1 MSLLFQALAQGV
13 DAWRAAHYPC
23 PDYPAIGEVLAFA
36 VEDETSGQTRYL
48 RRAQFRALETYWYL
62 RLVLDSPRI
71 PALYESLFPEPEQRC
86 VAMGLTQPDLL
97 KLMAFGGGIA
107 AVIQRMRTDNAFVR
121 QYGLESL
128 RETFALDYPSW
139 ILALAMGAG
148 KTVLMGAIVATEF
161 ALALEDPDGPYVQNA
176 LIFTPGKTI
185 LDCFIGSG
193 TTAAVAQK
201 LGRRWIGADINKGAI
216 QTTAKRLQGI
226 MREQATRLAMP
237 SQGELLENA
246 SGTESPPPCQL
257 TFGTWRVNDYD
268 LTIQHNEAV
277 ELVGEH
283 LGMTRTRT
291 DPFFDGTRGQQLVKI
306 VPLNH
311 PLSPLDCE
319 ALRLELKN
327 RPQEERDI
335 LLVCLGIEHAAR
347 DWIEGHNRQ
356 HPINRIHVIELRTD
370 RKVGGVIRHEPMSAL
385 VRIERD
391 GEGLLVEITDVLSPS
406 ILQRLNL
413 QEGLFRAEVTDWR
426 AVVDCILIDTD
437 YQGEVFN
444 VRLADVPERKQDL
457 VQGRYRLPPPAD
469 GARVAVKIIDMLG
482 EELLI
487 ERVP

>member
-1 MSLLFQALAQGV
+1 M
-13 DAWRAAHYPC
+13 
-23 PDYPAIGEVLAFA
+23 
-36 VEDETSGQTRYL
+36 
-48 RRAQFRALETYWYL
+48 RR
-62 RLVLDSPRI
+62 
-71 PALYESLFPEPEQRC
+71 
-86 VAMGLTQPDLL
+86 
-97 KLMAFGGGIA
+97 GG
-107 AVIQRMRTDNAFVR
+107 
-121 QYGLESL
+121 S
-128 RETFALDYPSW
+128 S
-139 ILALAMGAG
+139 
-148 KTVLMGAIVATEF
+148 
-161 ALALEDPDGPYVQNA
+161 YV
-176 LIFTPGKTI
+176 
-185 LDCFIGSG
+185 LDCFLGSG
-193 TTAAVAQK
+193 TTAVSAQK
-201 LGRRWIGADINKGAI
+201 LGRRWIGCDINKGAI
-216 QTTAKRLQGI
+216 QTTAKRIQGI
-226 MREQATRLAMP
+226 MREQATRIAQP
-237 SQGELLENA
+237 SQGELLEKA
-246 SGTESPPPCQL
+246 VGSDSTPPCQL
-257 TFGTWRVNDYD
+257 GFGTWRVNDYD

-283 LGMTRTRT
+283 LGMIRTRT

-347 DWIEGHNRQ
+347 DWIERHNRQ

-370 RKVGGVIRHEPMSAL
+370 RKAGGVIRHEPMSAQ

-391 GEGLLVEITDVLSPS
+391 GEVLLVEIMDVLSPS
-406 ILQRLNL
+406 ILQRLDL

-426 AVVDCILIDTD
+426 AVVDCVLIDTD

-457 VQGRYRLPPPAD
+457 VQGRYQLPLPAP

-487 ERVP
+487 ERAP